1 MAKLVQSKTSRYK
14 ETPVEGQFT
23 MEDDL
28 LLYPDASDTQTVVG
42 VEERGRLDRVA
53 SRVYNNPLLWWALAR
68 RNGIINQD
76 DVEPGDVL
84 WVPTVQRIY
93 AKGGILSP

>member
-1 MAKLVQSKTSRYK
+1 MAKLVQSKTSRYR
-14 ETPVEGQFT
+14 ETPVEGSMI

-28 LLYPDASDTQTVVG
+28 MLYPDVSDTQIVVR

-53 SRVYNNPLLWWALAR
+53 SRVYSNPLLWWALAR
-68 RNGIINQD
+68 RNGIINPD
-76 DVEPGDVL
+76 SVEPGDVL
-84 WVPTVQRIY
+84 WVPTVQRVY